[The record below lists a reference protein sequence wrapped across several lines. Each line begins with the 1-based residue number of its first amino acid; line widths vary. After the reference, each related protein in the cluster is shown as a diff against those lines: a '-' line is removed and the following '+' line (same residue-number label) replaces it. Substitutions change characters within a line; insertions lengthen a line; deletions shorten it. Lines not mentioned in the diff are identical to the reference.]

1 VCPGPPTSGTVPPQ
15 ASHSA
20 AGVVVMA
27 DGVPCWA
34 DLTIGDAP
42 DGVTA
47 FYGTVL
53 GWTFTDDGA
62 AAHHDAVAL
71 TGGRRV
77 AGIGGPEGSPP
88 GWTLYFAV
96 EDAADAADR
105 LEEAGGMLLHG
116 PDDDGRGGLVV
127 VALDAGGATVGFWE
141 SDDVGPGPVWVEA
154 ASAEPGLTRTFYGT
168 VLGHTHGPTDE
179 PGATTLHR
187 DGPPVGAVVFAGH
200 ALPHWLVHFGL
211 GTTEAVDAA
220 AAAVPAAGGEV
231 LEAPVDTPQ
240 GRRAVL
246 ADPSGARFAVIS
258 R

>member
-1 VCPGPPTSGTVPPQ
+1 
-15 ASHSA
+15 
-20 AGVVVMA
+20 MA

-34 DLTIGDAP
+34 DLTVADGP

-53 GWTFTDDGA
+53 GWSFTDDGA

-71 TGGRRV
+71 ADGRRV

-96 EDAADAADR
+96 EDAADAAER
-105 LEEAGGMLLHG
+105 AEEAGGMLLHG
-116 PDDDGRGGLVV
+116 PDDDGCGGLVV
-127 VALDAGGATVGFWE
+127 VALDAGGAVVGLWE
-141 SDDVGPGPVWVEA
+141 SDDVGSGPAWVEA
-154 ASAEPGLTRTFYGT
+154 ASAEPGQTKTFYGA
-168 VLGHTHGPTDE
+168 VLGHTHEPTDE
-179 PGATTLHR
+179 PGTSTLHR
-187 DGPPVGAVVFAGH
+187 DGPPVGAVVFAGD
-200 ALPHWLVHFGL
+200 ALPHWLVHFGVASA
-211 GTTEAVDAA
+211 EAVDAA

-231 LEAPVDTPQ
+231 LEVPADTRA

>member
-53 GWTFTDDGA
+53 GWTFTDDAA

-105 LEEAGGMLLHG
+105 LEEAGGSCCTVPTTTG
-116 PDDDGRGGLVV
+116 EAVSSSSPSTRAGRPSGSGSP
-127 VALDAGGATVGFWE
+127 TT
-141 SDDVGPGPVWVEA
+141 SGPVR
-154 ASAEPGLTRTFYGT
+154 SGS
-168 VLGHTHGPTDE
+168 
-179 PGATTLHR
+179 
-187 DGPPVGAVVFAGH
+187 
-200 ALPHWLVHFGL
+200 
-211 GTTEAVDAA
+211 
-220 AAAVPAAGGEV
+220 
-231 LEAPVDTPQ
+231 
-240 GRRAVL
+240 RR
-246 ADPSGARFAVIS
+246 PRPNRG
-258 R
+258 